1 VNNNLQVIS
10 SLLNL
15 RAGRL
20 ADPAA
25 RHMFEASQSSRIRS
39 MALDLRLVKVLM
51 WARQLDGKLLAPRP
65 GGPKFEIVFP
75 REARRK

>member
-15 RAGRL
+15 RAGRP

-25 RHMFEASQSSRIRS
+25 PHMFQASQSRIHS
-39 MALDLRLVKVLM
+39 MALDLRRVKVLM
-51 WARQLDGKLLAPRP
+51 WARQLDGKLRAQRP